1 MVTENW
7 LAGGSGGIS
16 FFEISLTSS
25 AYINEIFNI
34 VNLNL

>member
-25 AYINEIFNI
+25 AYIILISNN